1 MGSPKRLDI
10 GVARGRLGSKVLD
23 VGSKTVL
30 PWRSDAAFDVHLSS
44 HSFSRSVQTEFRYR
58 LIGLSA
64 KWFGSRSPDIHL
76 PALAA
81 GDYRLEVAAVDEP
94 HARASAIV
102 SLSFEVLP
110 PWWRTV
116 AFQVVVVLLGV
127 LLIGL
132 AWRWQIIK
140 LRARRTALETEF
152 RERQALLERATRDAL
167 TGLWNRATILD
178 VLARETTNAQRTGL
192 PLSVGIID
200 VDHFKQI
207 NDNHGHPGGDEVLRD
222 LSRRLTAELRQND
235 WLGRYGGEELML
247 VLPGWGRVEV
257 QLAAERLRKCVAKM
271 PFFVK
276 DKTLKVTV
284 SIGIA
289 HCESPADKAEDIVG
303 RADGALYE
311 AKRAGRDRV
320 AYAMGTHNT
329 DSDSP
334 GSRRYLIEL
343 FERVKGETER
353 RGRANR

>member
-1 MGSPKRLDI
+1 MGSAKPLDI
-10 GVARGRLGSKVLD
+10 SVARARLGSEVLD
-23 VGSKTVL
+23 VRSKTVL

-44 HSFSRSVQTEFRYR
+44 HSFSRSVQTEFKYR
-58 LIGLSA
+58 LIGLSS

-81 GDYRLEVAAVDEP
+81 GDYRLEVAAVDGP
-94 HARASAIV
+94 HVRDSAIV
-102 SLSFEVLP
+102 SMSFEVLP

-132 AWRWQIIK
+132 AWRWQIVK
-140 LRARRTALETEF
+140 FRARRAALETEF
-152 RERQALLERATRDAL
+152 RERQLLLERATRDAL

-178 VLARETTNAQRTGL
+178 VLVRETICAQRTGL

-222 LSRRLTAELRQND
+222 LSRRLTAQLRQND

-247 VLPGWGRVEV
+247 VLPGWGGAEVE
-257 QLAAERLRKCVAKM
+257 LAAERLRKCVADM
-271 PFFVK
+271 PFSVK
-276 DKTLKVTV
+276 GQVLKVTV

-289 HCESPADKAEDIVG
+289 HFESPSDKAEDIVG

-320 AYAMGTHNT
+320 AYAIGTHKT
-329 DSDSP
+329 DADSS
-334 GSRRYLIEL
+334 GSRRYLTEL
-343 FERVKGETER
+343 FERVKGEAER
-353 RGRANR
+353 RGGVNR